1 MALAIIE
8 ADRFHARVALERPR
22 ETGRRILPAGEQ
34 YEGARGHVLTL
45 ASPLVILLVERSIN
59 CAEST
64 AFHARSSDRNRNAPF
79 LGEGLRLDQCGR
91 RAARGTGQQR
101 QSLPFF
107 SG

>member
-79 LGEGLRLDQCGR
+79 FGAGLRLLQCDR
-91 RAARGTGQQR
+91 RAASDPAQQ
-101 QSLPFF
+101 QHYLPFF
-107 SG
+107 SV